1 MSTIET
7 KSAISIENPV
17 KRTNSA
23 EVKDNAKEI
32 EDGELP
38 EEGEIT
44 DDDEVESKNHQAE
57 NNKPQPAETATT
69 QQSQKQHDRR
79 SEYHSKSSGRDSG
92 SWRKCEYFLKYQ
104 NK

>member
-7 KSAISIENPV
+7 KSAIGIEDPM
-17 KRTNSA
+17 KRPNSD
-23 EVKDNAKEI
+23 EVKDDAKEI

-44 DDDEVESKNHQAE
+44 DDDEMESKNQQAE
-57 NNKPQPAETATT
+57 NNKPQPETSTT

-79 SEYHSKSSGRDSG
+79 SDYHSKNSGRDG
-92 SWRKCEYFLKYQ
+92 GTWRKCESFLEC
-104 NK
+104 